1 MNASSPP
8 TSPQA
13 LRSPP
18 GAQRARAQQASH
30 RYTMP
35 ATREMTPAETEAQR
49 RLVRASILAKPV

>member
-1 MNASSPP
+1 MHVSPS
-8 TSPQA
+8 TISPQK
-13 LRSPP
+13 LRSPTDLQL
-18 GAQRARAQQASH
+18 AQAQQAAH